1 MFQERIPGTSLR
13 VSSKTKLIEI
23 TGIEWRVNNQWHHIH
38 GREREILDQ
47 AQARRAGGE
56 RKARR

>member
-1 MFQERIPGTSLR
+1 MFQG